1 MISNSQ
7 EGKVRQA
14 IKFCSTIEP
23 PPCRP
28 SWRYK
33 NGSDHHHLHHPLWNR
48 DRPIASKS
56 RTAVTSCTRKAKR
69 RRFLLARQPY
79 ALLQGDLIFA
89 DHIAKLIFCSLHF
102 IAMSAKT
109 MSPYTLLLSRFT
121 NDGLSTLQKCM
132 CQFCLLFSFLSFAV
146 LVKSRNY
153 HRQMS
158 MPEKEQTFF

>member
-1 MISNSQ
+1 MQVCHVARHSKIVLTKQLLLYNIFVDNNDHDENYYSYSSGIISHCQFEKYIPKPQPSSHITTLFTLLVLLQWNKQQILMISNSQ

-69 RRFLLARQPY
+69 RRFLLACQPY
-79 ALLQGDLIFA
+79 ALL
-89 DHIAKLIFCSLHF
+89 
-102 IAMSAKT
+102 
-109 MSPYTLLLSRFT
+109 
-121 NDGLSTLQKCM
+121 
-132 CQFCLLFSFLSFAV
+132 
-146 LVKSRNY
+146 
-153 HRQMS
+153 
-158 MPEKEQTFF
+158 